1 MSQKGQQQILRNKKN
16 NGRPSSSNHTN
27 GHSIQRFGALGK
39 VGLLTMTMTGIKTIT
54 ECTL

>member
-16 NGRPSSSNHTN
+16 NGRPSSNHTN

-39 VGLLTMTMTGIKTIT
+39 VGLLTMTMIGIKTIT